1 MSDSTNA
8 QNKESIPSENE
19 IRKTIDQLFYKI
31 KGRIIIVTFASN
43 FYRIKQIIEA
53 SILTKRKIA
62 IFGRSMEKA
71 VENGIKNGYLNIP
84 KDTIV
89 NGNNIEKYHN
99 ITLICTGSQGEPL
112 AALSRMAHGIHRQI
126 RLFKKDTVIF
136 SSSPI
141 PGNQDSINKV
151 LDLLFKMDV
160 DVIIH
165 GDVVNTHA
173 SGHASQN
180 DLKLLLNLVKPKFFI
195 PVHGSHIMLM
205 AHKKLAIDCGIKS
218 ENIFILDNGD
228 VAGISEQS
236 VKKLDN
242 QIVANNIFIDESGTD
257 DLSNCVLKER
267 KILSEEGLFSI
278 IASINLKYNKIL
290 NFPIIFSRGFIYMK
304 SNKELM
310 KKFSSEIKKIIEDYL
325 YKNDKI
331 NKNQLKK
338 IIVDFITPKIYELT
352 LRNPIIIPIILT
364 I

>member
-1 MSDSTNA
+1 
-8 QNKESIPSENE
+8 
-19 IRKTIDQLFYKI
+19 
-31 KGRIIIVTFASN
+31 
-43 FYRIKQIIEA
+43 
-53 SILTKRKIA
+53 
-62 IFGRSMEKA
+62 MEKA

-180 DLKLLLNLVKPKFFI
+180 DLKLLLNLVKPKFLF
-195 PVHGSHIMLM
+195 LYT
-205 AHKKLAIDCGIKS
+205 DR
-218 ENIFILDNGD
+218 
-228 VAGISEQS
+228 IS
-236 VKKLDN
+236 
-242 QIVANNIFIDESGTD
+242 
-257 DLSNCVLKER
+257 C
-267 KILSEEGLFSI
+267 
-278 IASINLKYNKIL
+278 
-290 NFPIIFSRGFIYMK
+290 
-304 SNKELM
+304 
-310 KKFSSEIKKIIEDYL
+310 
-325 YKNDKI
+325 
-331 NKNQLKK
+331 
-338 IIVDFITPKIYELT
+338 
-352 LRNPIIIPIILT
+352 
-364 I
+364 